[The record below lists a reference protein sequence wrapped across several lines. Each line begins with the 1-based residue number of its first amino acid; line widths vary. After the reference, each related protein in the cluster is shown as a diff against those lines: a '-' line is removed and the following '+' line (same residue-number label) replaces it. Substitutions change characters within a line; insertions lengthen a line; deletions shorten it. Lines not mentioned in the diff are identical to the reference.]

1 MAIKQQ
7 KKSSPKQNKDLFKF
21 LAVGDVELR
30 INYPYGS
37 YDPAKKMNSRLS
49 DVLRY
54 LEFVM
59 ETAEVM
65 QCSHVFFLGDLFDC
79 PDPEEDLQRHFI
91 QVVGG
96 FIMNGGTV
104 VVVLGNH
111 DQKGSISN
119 SLSSFQVYPNI
130 KLMVVSDFTIY
141 FPRGLR
147 LPDNR
152 PSPIISS
159 DNVEFVLVPWNDDHG
174 FIHQHLKDLNGD
186 RYKVVLGHCEI
197 KGATIGPL
205 DHVYT
210 EGIDPDLLKN
220 RKIIYKAFGHFH
232 SPQKLYVGSLYRI
245 DFGERND
252 VKLFKYVCI
261 DMKKGEVVDEQLFHT
276 GDRDFI
282 QFDYTPDVDYNKLVE
297 DNKSKINGAV
307 VKVVFS
313 GPREFVRMVDVN
325 AVRSVLYHYQAFK
338 VVTDVDIKDVK
349 EARKT
354 IPMTGLGG
362 VNSSKI
368 LREYC
373 RRFGGD
379 RKAEREK
386 FGMEILSGVSK

>member
-1 MAIKQQ
+1 
-7 KKSSPKQNKDLFKF
+7 LFKF
-21 LAVGDVELR
+21 LVVGDVELR
-30 INYPYGS
+30 TNYPYGS

-49 DVLRY
+49 DVLGY

-59 ETAEVM
+59 QTSEIM

-79 PDPEEDLQRHFI
+79 PDPEEDLQRYFI

-104 VVVLGNH
+104 VVILGNH
-111 DQKGSISN
+111 DQKGFLSN
-119 SLSSFQVYPNI
+119 SLSSFQVYP
-130 KLMVVSDFTIY
+130 LDM
-141 FPRGLR
+141 R
-147 LPDNR
+147 LHVFSTPTTYKPVESGD
-152 PSPIISS
+152 
-159 DNVEFVLVPWNDDHG
+159 VEFDLIPWDDDHG
-174 FIHQHLKDLNGD
+174 KIYQYLKGLKNV
-186 RYKVVLGHCEI
+186 RKYKVVLGHFEV
-197 KGATIGPL
+197 KGATVGPL

-210 EGIDPDLLKN
+210 EGIDPEMLAPRDKS
-220 RKIIYKAFGHFH
+220 IIYKALGHFH
-232 SPQKLYVGSLYRI
+232 SHQKLYIGSLYRI

-261 DMKKGEVVDEQLFHT
+261 DTKKGEVVDEQLFHT

-297 DNKSKINGAV
+297 DNKSRINGAV

-362 VNSSKI
+362 VNSAKI
-368 LREYC
+368 LKEYC
-373 RRFGGD
+373 FRFGGD